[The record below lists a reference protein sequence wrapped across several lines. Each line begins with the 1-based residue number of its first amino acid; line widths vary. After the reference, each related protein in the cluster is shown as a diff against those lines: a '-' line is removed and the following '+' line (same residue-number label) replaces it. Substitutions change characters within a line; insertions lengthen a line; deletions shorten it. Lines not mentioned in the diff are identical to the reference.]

1 MTETTPIKL
10 IDERSLPIAF
20 RGYDRKATDGLFD
33 ELKTYVTTLLS
44 EHGATQARVAELEK
58 QLPAAQE
65 KEKEI
70 TEALLVASRVRGES
84 EHEGKELRAKYEREA
99 EARLKAAAA
108 EAEKILNEAK
118 SRAHAFEEEARD
130 AEQLGV
136 RTREQLTTFLESLLT
151 EIERRGRDLGSAVQE
166 LVERASE
173 TGRAGVGKLAT
184 LPTPQATQEKPTLEE
199 QPAETPA
206 GGNPP
211 A

>member
-1 MTETTPIKL
+1 MQTRRNKRESAYDRNHTDQADRPTFAPDRIQ
-10 IDERSLPIAF
+10 
-20 RGYDRKATDGLFD
+20 GYDRKATDGLFD

-44 EHGATQARVAELEK
+44 EHGAAQARVAELEK

-136 RTREQLTTFLESLLT
+136 RRENTS
-151 EIERRGRDLGSAVQE
+151 
-166 LVERASE
+166 
-173 TGRAGVGKLAT
+173 
-184 LPTPQATQEKPTLEE
+184 
-199 QPAETPA
+199 
-206 GGNPP
+206 PP
-211 A
+211 SWSRC